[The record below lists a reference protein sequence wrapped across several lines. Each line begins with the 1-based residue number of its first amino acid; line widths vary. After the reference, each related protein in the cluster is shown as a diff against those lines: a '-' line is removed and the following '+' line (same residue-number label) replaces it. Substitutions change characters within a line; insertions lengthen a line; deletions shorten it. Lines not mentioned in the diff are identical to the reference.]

1 MDSNADQPQTVEHVP
16 DGDDR
21 RNTQQDP
28 GGNFIDAD
36 DRPEPPHSPDPLGT
50 PEPPTGPDAPSAPT
64 PPNELRTG
72 TDHFGQDGGRTTLT
86 AGEAQRELGD
96 AAEQSLPAMSQNNA
110 TVDEKLM
117 GIVEQTISDSEF
129 QPRERL
135 EQHLRE
141 RIRDSGLDV
150 TDAQVQDAM
159 ERVERA
165 LPEDRPV

>member
-1 MDSNADQPQTVEHVP
+1 MDSNSDQPQTVEHVP

-36 DRPEPPHSPDPLGT
+36 DRPEPPHSPEPLGA
-50 PEPPTGPDAPSAPT
+50 PGQPSPPDAPTAPAPPADVRSA
-64 PPNELRTG
+64 G
-72 TDHFGQDGGRTTLT
+72 DHFGQDGGRTTLT

-141 RIRDSGLDV
+141 RIKDSGLEV
-150 TDAQVQDAM
+150 SDAQVRDAI

-165 LPEDRPV
+165 LPEDRSV